1 MPDEQGKMTEEEA
14 IAEVARLG
22 RDLKNTDSAQ
32 TAWYALRIGVAL
44 AGLGIMSLLMLFAYT
59 VMSKS
64 GGVPVARLIMSS
76 ILIAAGVATAFWGQQ
91 NDPKRPD

>member
-1 MPDEQGKMTEEEA
+1 MPDEKGKMTEEEA

-22 RDLKNTDSAQ
+22 RELKDDDSAQ

-44 AGLGIMSLLMLFAYT
+44 AALGIVSLLMLFAYT

-64 GGVPVARLIMSS
+64 TGIPFARLIMSS

-91 NDPKRPD
+91 NGPKRPD